1 MQYYINHIIFTKYI
15 CSVSNK
21 NVYTSYLIII
31 NHFSSIE
38 IYNIKLVLF
47 VKVLQAWQQTHTNAL
62 INGGMCGVRWAYT
75 VPTREIPGVCG
86 DSRYKCRLY
95 PCEPFSIKEGLYI
108 GRSVL
113 LRYFYQH
120 TNFFPHQKL
129 IDLALHLFTN
139 LANTSTFMWNAV
151 YISNLHQFSV
161 IISSFGKII

>member
-15 CSVSNK
+15 YTVSNK

-47 VKVLQAWQQTHTNAL
+47 VKVSSSLTTDSHKRFNKWWYVWCSMSINCTNEGDSRSL
-62 INGGMCGVRWAYT
+62 I
-75 VPTREIPGVCG
+75 CG
-86 DSRYKCRLY
+86 DSRYKCQLY

-129 IDLALHLFTN
+129 IDLALRLLTN
-139 LANTSTFMWNAV
+139 
-151 YISNLHQFSV
+151 
-161 IISSFGKII
+161 

>member
-15 CSVSNK
+15 CTVSNK

-47 VKVLQAWQQTHTNAL
+47 VKVSSSLTTDSHKRFNKWWYVWCSMSINCTN
-62 INGGMCGVRWAYT
+62 
-75 VPTREIPGVCG
+75 EG
-86 DSRYKCRLY
+86 DSRSLICRYECRLY

-129 IDLALHLFTN
+129 IDLALYLFTN
-139 LANTSTFMWNAV
+139 
-151 YISNLHQFSV
+151 
-161 IISSFGKII
+161 

>member
-15 CSVSNK
+15 CTVSNK

-62 INGGMCGVRWAYT
+62 INGGMCGVRWAST

-86 DSRYKCRLY
+86 DSSYECRLCFDS
-95 PCEPFSIKEGLYI
+95 CEPLQNHNSIKEGLYI

-139 LANTSTFMWNAV
+139 
-151 YISNLHQFSV
+151 
-161 IISSFGKII
+161 